1 MQAAPPGAGS
11 PEPLEGFDAKA
22 LLFNLDTA
30 LRINRRF
37 QFFLWAQGGLQAF
50 LPHEIMICAQG
61 DLRAGRFRHELFAR
75 GLVGEPLDQ
84 SLADGERGLLAQLV
98 RAWHELGCG
107 PLRIT
112 SADPAMAVSPTLA
125 ALREEVA
132 TLGID
137 TLVAHGTESM
147 GGERDSFFVLLQGAS
162 SSTQQARW
170 LEWLLPHLHFA
181 YRRMLAGEEE
191 GSHGRVRAGLVLTE
205 RERVV
210 LGLLRAGKSN
220 REIGDALGISPF
232 TIKNHV
238 HSLLRKLEAA
248 NRTEAVAKGAALR
261 LYEPE

>member
-37 QFFLWAQGGLQAF
+37 QFFLWTQGGLQAF

-84 SLADGERGLLAQLV
+84 SLADAERGLLAQLV

-107 PLRIT
+107 PLRLAA
-112 SADPAMAVSPTLA
+112 ADPAKVASPALA
-125 ALREEVA
+125 ALSEEVA
-132 TLGID
+132 ALGVD
-137 TLVAHGTESM
+137 TLVAHGTEPM
-147 GGERDSFFVLLQGAS
+147 GGDRDSFFVLLQGACLPAP
-162 SSTQQARW
+162 QARW

-191 GSHGRVRAGLVLTE
+191 DGRGRTRAGLVLTE

-220 REIGDALGISPF
+220 REIGDALGISPY

-261 LYEPE
+261 LYEPD

>member
-1 MQAAPPGAGS
+1 MQSAPPVAGS
-11 PEPLEGFDAKA
+11 PEPLEGIDARA

-30 LRINRRF
+30 LRINQRF
-37 QFFLWAQGGLQAF
+37 QFFLWVQGGLQTF
-50 LPHEIMICAQG
+50 LPHETLICAHG
-61 DLRAGRFRHELFAR
+61 DLRAGSFRHELFAR

-98 RAWHELGCG
+98 RAWHERGCE
-107 PLRIT
+107 PLRIA
-112 SADPAMAVSPTLA
+112 SAEPAMAASPTLA
-125 ALREEVA
+125 ALREEVVA
-132 TLGID
+132 LGIHA
-137 TLVAHGTESM
+137 LVAHGTDSM
-147 GGERDSFFVLLQGAS
+147 GGDRDSFFVLLQEAS
-162 SSTQQARW
+162 SSALQACW

-181 YRRMLAGEEE
+181 YRRMLAGEKED
-191 GSHGRVRAGLVLTE
+191 GNGRVRAGLVLTE

-220 REIGDALGISPF
+220 REIGDALGISPY

-261 LYEPE
+261 LYEPD